1 MSKSAKKR
9 SPSKSVS
16 YAPSDTRPENVNPG
30 SKQSRVIA
38 MGHPR
43 GQKRLGLDA
52 PMVMRKFWGKILDPL
67 PALGKIIARGKFLD
81 PEPCA

>member
-16 YAPSDTRPENVNPG
+16 YAPSDTRPETVNPG

-38 MGHPR
+38 MGHP
-43 GQKRLGLDA
+43 GGKKGLVST